1 MSIFKRGPKRFNDV
15 AGYERISRLIE
26 DRQRQIGGD
35 ALEEEDLE
43 EETVLLSPQPRAPR
57 EPAADDVSFV
67 RPTEPPA
74 VEPVPTSAPQRPP
87 ELTPTIP
94 AMQMPPRMPVPDLP
108 ATAANVTL
116 VSKDAVWDG
125 KLNCTGDVRIEGVMQ
140 GEVETTGTLYV
151 AAEARVNGAVRATNV
166 LLAGEMDGQLRCEER
181 LEILPGGT
189 ARGEIDTGSLVVHE
203 GAYIESKFQMRR
215 GPAGAA
221 RA

>member
-43 EETVLLSPQPRAPR
+43 EETVLLTPQTRPPR
-57 EPAADDVSFV
+57 EPVAEEVGVVRAA
-67 RPTEPPA
+67 EPAAIEPA
-74 VEPVPTSAPQRPP
+74 PP
-87 ELTPTIP
+87 PTIP
-94 AMQMPPRMPVPDLP
+94 AMRMPPRMPVPDMP
-108 ATAANVTL
+108 ATTANVTL
-116 VSKDAVWDG
+116 VSRDAVWDG
-125 KLNCTGDVRIEGVMQ
+125 RLNCTGDVRIEGVMQ

-151 AAEARVNGAVRATNV
+151 AAEARVNGNVRATNV
-166 LLAGEMDGQLRCEER
+166 MLAGEIDGQLRCEER

-215 GPAGAA
+215 GPAA

>member
-43 EETVLLSPQPRAPR
+43 EETVLLTPQTRTPR
-57 EPAADDVSFV
+57 EPVAEEVSVVRAA
-67 RPTEPPA
+67 EPAAIEPA
-74 VEPVPTSAPQRPP
+74 PP
-87 ELTPTIP
+87 PTIP
-94 AMQMPPRMPVPDLP
+94 AMRMPPRMPVPDMP
-108 ATAANVTL
+108 ATTANVTL
-116 VSKDAVWDG
+116 VSRDAVWDG
-125 KLNCTGDVRIEGVMQ
+125 RLNCTGDVRIEGVMQ

-151 AAEARVNGAVRATNV
+151 AAEARVNGNVRATNV
-166 LLAGEMDGQLRCEER
+166 MLAGEIDGQLRCEER

-215 GPAGAA
+215 GPAGAV